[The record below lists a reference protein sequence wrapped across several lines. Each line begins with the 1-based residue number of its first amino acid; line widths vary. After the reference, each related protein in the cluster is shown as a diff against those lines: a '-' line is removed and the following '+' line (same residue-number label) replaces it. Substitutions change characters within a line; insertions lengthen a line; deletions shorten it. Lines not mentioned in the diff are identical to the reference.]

1 MRCGYARSMSVIHR
15 GYMQTR
21 RRRSLQQR
29 YAAFFKDIPVRNIL
43 WLFLVTRLALIAIT
57 YVAYTS
63 FTVPGNSSIPV
74 DSAALLTSWN
84 RWDALN
90 YVRIAQYGYE
100 QRVDL
105 AFFPLFPFLIGCIG
119 HLLGNWSYLLVG
131 TLISNGA
138 LLGAMIIIYRLALDA
153 FEGQIAERT
162 LLYWCI
168 FPTAFFFFAAYNESL
183 LLLWVAGAF
192 LAMQRQRWW
201 LAGLLGL
208 LASLTRVT
216 GILLVIPYTCEL
228 WASRTHV
235 LTTFKRTMLTVLPII
250 LIPAGMIIYCIY
262 CWYTAD
268 DPLAFVHVQ
277 QHSGRYLSLPWQGI
291 WQAISAL
298 LLYHAQPFGSSNQA
312 HLLLDLSA
320 TLGFIVLVILGGRRL
335 RLSYTLWMAFF
346 LIYILLYPALDKPD
360 ILLSNQR
367 FVLEMFPAFFTLA
380 ALSIH
385 RPRLHQSLVLL
396 FLALQAV
403 LSIAFLL
410 NRWIV

>member
-1 MRCGYARSMSVIHR
+1 L
-15 GYMQTR
+15 
-21 RRRSLQQR
+21 LQQR
-29 YAAFFKDIPVRNIL
+29 LTAFFQVIPVRDIV
-43 WLFLVTRLALIAIT
+43 WLFLITRLALIAIT
-57 YVAYTS
+57 YIAYTL
-63 FTVPGNSSIPV
+63 FTVPGHSSTPV
-74 DSAALLTSWN
+74 DSIALLTSWN

-90 YVRIAQYGYE
+90 YVRIAQHGYE

-105 AFFPLFPFLIGCIG
+105 AFFPLFPFLIAIIG
-119 HLLGNWSYLLVG
+119 HVLGDWSYLAVG
-131 TLISNGA
+131 TLISNIA
-138 LLGAMIIIYRLALDA
+138 LLGAMIITYRLALDA
-153 FEGQIAERT
+153 FEGQIAQRT

-183 LLLWVAGAF
+183 LLLWVTGAF

-216 GILLVIPYTCEL
+216 GILLIIPYVCEL
-228 WASRTHV
+228 WIARTYILV
-235 LTTFKRTMLTVLPII
+235 TYKRAILSILPAI
-250 LIPAGMIIYCIY
+250 LIPTGMFAYSIY
-262 CWYTAD
+262 CWYTVG
-268 DPLAFVHVQ
+268 DPLAFVNVQ
-277 QHSGRYLSLPWQGI
+277 KHSGRYLSLPWQGI

-298 LLYHAQPFGSSNQA
+298 FISHPQPFGSSNQA

-320 TLGFIVLVILGGRRL
+320 TLGFIVLVIIGRQRL
-335 RLSYTLWMAFF
+335 RLSYTLWMACF

-380 ALSIH
+380 ALSIK

-403 LSIAFLL
+403 LGIAFLM
-410 NRWIV
+410 NRWVV

>member
-1 MRCGYARSMSVIHR
+1 M
-15 GYMQTR
+15 
-21 RRRSLQQR
+21 QQR
-29 YAAFFKDIPVRNIL
+29 IASFFKDIPLRDIV
-43 WLFLVTRLALIAIT
+43 WLFLITRLALVAIT
-57 YVAYTS
+57 YIAYTL
-63 FTVPGNSSIPV
+63 FTASIHSSVGV
-74 DSAALLTSWN
+74 DSIALLTSWN

-90 YVRIAQYGYE
+90 YVRIAQHGYE

-119 HLLGNWSYLLVG
+119 RLLGDWSYLAVG
-131 TLISNGA
+131 TLISNMA
-138 LLGAMIIIYRLALDA
+138 LLGAMIITYRLAFDA
-153 FEGQIAERT
+153 FEGRIAQRT

-183 LLLWVAGAF
+183 LLFWVTGAF
-192 LAMQRQRWW
+192 LAMHQQRWW
-201 LAGLLGL
+201 LAGLLGM

-216 GILLVIPYTCEL
+216 GILLIVPYLWEL
-228 WASRTHV
+228 WTARTPIF
-235 LTTFKRTMLTVLPII
+235 TTRKHTILATLPAI
-250 LIPAGMIIYCIY
+250 LIPVGMLTYCIY
-262 CWYTAD
+262 CWYTAG

-277 QHSGRYLSLPWQGI
+277 NHSGRYLSLPWQGI

-298 LLYHAQPFGSSNQA
+298 FLFHPQPFGSSNQA

-320 TLGFIVLVILGGRRL
+320 TLGFIVLVIVGRQRL
-335 RLSYTLWMAFF
+335 RLSYTLWMACF

-380 ALSIH
+380 ALSIE

-403 LSIAFLL
+403 LGIAFLM
-410 NRWIV
+410 NRWVV

>member
-1 MRCGYARSMSVIHR
+1 MSVTHR
-15 GYMQTR
+15 SICRPDGGG
-21 RRRSLQQR
+21 SLQQR
-29 YAAFFKDIPVRNIL
+29 CASFFKTIPIRDIF
-43 WLFLVTRLALIAIT
+43 WLFLITRLALVAIT
-57 YVAYTS
+57 YIAYTL
-63 FTVPGNSSIPV
+63 FTVPGQTSTPV
-74 DSAALLTSWN
+74 DNVALLTSWD

-105 AFFPLFPFLIGCIG
+105 AFFPLFPLLVGGIG
-119 HLLGNWSYLLVG
+119 HVLGDWSYLAVG
-131 TLISNGA
+131 MFISNVALFGA
-138 LLGAMIIIYRLALDA
+138 TVLIYRLACDA
-153 FEGQIAERT
+153 FGDQVARRT

-201 LAGLLGL
+201 LAGLFGL

-216 GILLVIPYTCEL
+216 GILLIVPYLWEL
-228 WASRTHV
+228 WSTHAQLLVSRKRALLAMAPV
-235 LTTFKRTMLTVLPII
+235 L
-250 LIPAGMIIYCIY
+250 LIPAGMLMYCLY
-262 CWYTAD
+262 CWYTVGD
-268 DPLAFVHVQ
+268 FLAFLHVQ
-277 QHSGRYLSLPWQGI
+277 QHSGRYLSLPWAGI

-298 LLYHAQPFGSSNQA
+298 FLYQAQPFGSANQA
-312 HLLLDLSA
+312 HLLLDFSA
-320 TLGFIVLVILGGRRL
+320 TLGFIALVIAGWRRL
-335 RLSYTLWMAFF
+335 RISYTLWLACF
-346 LIYILLYPALDKPD
+346 LVYILLYPALDKPD

-380 ALSIH
+380 TLSMP
-385 RPRLHQSLVLL
+385 RPRLHQSLILL

-403 LSIAFLL
+403 LGIAFLM

>member
-1 MRCGYARSMSVIHR
+1 
-15 GYMQTR
+15 MQTR
-21 RRRSLQQR
+21 WRRSLQQR
-29 YAAFFKDIPVRNIL
+29 YASFFKDIPVRDIL
-43 WLFLVTRLALIAIT
+43 WLFFVTRLALVAIT
-57 YVAYTS
+57 YIAYTL
-63 FTVPGNSSIPV
+63 FTVPSHSSTPV
-74 DSAALLTSWN
+74 DIIALLTSWN

-119 HLLGNWSYLLVG
+119 HLLGDWSYLAVG
-131 TLISNGA
+131 SFISNIA
-138 LLGAMIIIYRLALDA
+138 LLGAMIITYRLALDV
-153 FEGQIAERT
+153 FGDQIAHRT

-183 LLLWVAGAF
+183 LLLWVTGAF
-192 LAMQRQRWW
+192 LAMQRQHWW

-216 GILLVIPYTCEL
+216 GILLVIPYVCEL
-228 WASRTHV
+228 WTSRTHI
-235 LTTFKRTMLTVLPII
+235 LATRKRTILAILPVA
-250 LIPAGMIIYCIY
+250 LIPAGMFIYCIY
-262 CWYTAD
+262 CWYTIGD
-268 DPLAFVHVQ
+268 FLAFVHVQ
-277 QHSGRYLSLPWQGI
+277 QHSGRYLSLPWQGL
-291 WQAISAL
+291 WQAMTAL
-298 LLYHAQPFGSSNQA
+298 FLYQAQPFGSSNQA

-320 TLGFIVLVILGGRRL
+320 TLGFIALVIMGGRRL

-385 RPRLHQSLVLL
+385 RPRLHQSLILL

-403 LSIAFLL
+403 LSIAFLM